1 MNQGMPAPHSVRA
14 STKPVTTL
22 APAALSNRA
31 AVNSEEPVVITSSTS
46 TTRLSYKSSVNVLQI
61 PANAEN
67 H

>member
-1 MNQGMPAPHSVRA
+1 MNQGMLAPHSVRA

-22 APAALSNRA
+22 APATLSTRA
-31 AVNSEEPVVITSSTS
+31 AVCRDAPVVITSSTR